1 MHTGSVAMGLL
12 TRAKMLES
20 MDLDMVGNLVRL

>member
-12 TRAKMLES
+12 TRETVLES
-20 MDLDMVGNLVRL
+20 MDLDMVGNLVWM